1 MAIEAIRKLL
11 KVKKGLVEVQNASG
25 CIRVLRM
32 HQDASGCK
40 RMQKDAKGCN
50 LVGAELR
57 YLIARTTK

>member
-32 HQDASGCK
+32 HQDASGCI

-50 LVGAELR
+50 LVGA
-57 YLIARTTK
+57 AQKDHSFRT